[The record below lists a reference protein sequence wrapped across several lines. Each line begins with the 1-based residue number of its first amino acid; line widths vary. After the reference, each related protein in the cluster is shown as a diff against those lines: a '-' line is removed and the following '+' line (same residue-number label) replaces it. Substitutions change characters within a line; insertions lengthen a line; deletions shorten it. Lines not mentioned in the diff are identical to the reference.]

1 MLVKA
6 LGAGLAGFVFLT
18 VVIAT
23 VVSAVVVFDTALTT
37 PAPGASTGTGSTPST
52 EAQHDIP
59 AEMLTLYHTA
69 AGNCPGLDWSVL
81 AAIGKIETDHGRS
94 TLPGVTSGENASGA
108 GGPMQFLA
116 PTFDSVIAR
125 HPLPPG
131 GANPPSR
138 YNPHDAVHAAAFYL
152 CDSGAPGDMYAAIFA
167 YNHADW
173 YVRQVLDQA
182 DRYADPAPTQHPP
195 GTGDCTNLEPARPE
209 AITAIRFACE
219 QLGLPYVWGGN
230 GPEVNGGWDC
240 SGLTQAAYRAAGIS
254 LPRTTYDQ
262 VHTGTPVPEHQ
273 LAPGDLLFYSTAGDV
288 HHVGIY
294 LGAGQMVHAP
304 TFNQPVQIGPYR
316 WPGDDYHTARRPT
329 PTHNDGS
336 RAAS

>member
-1 MLVKA
+1 MLVKS
-6 LGAGLAGFVFLT
+6 LGAGFAGFVFLT

-23 VVSAVVVFDTALTT
+23 VVSAVVVFDHALAPT
-37 PAPGASTGTGSTPST
+37 PGGSTGTGSTPST
-52 EAQHDIP
+52 EAQQDIP
-59 AEMLTLYHTA
+59 AEMLVLYQAA

-94 TLPGVTSGENASGA
+94 TLPGVSSGENSSGA

-116 PTFDSVIAR
+116 PTFDSVVSR
-125 HPLPPG
+125 HPLPAG

-138 YNPHDAVHAAAFYL
+138 YNASDAIHAAAFYL
-152 CDSGAPGDMYAAIFA
+152 CDSGAPADMYSAIFA

-173 YVRQVLDQA
+173 YVRDVQDQA
-182 DRYADPAPTQHPP
+182 ARYRTTTPDTS
-195 GTGDCTNLEPARPE
+195 GGDCSTASPTNP
-209 AITAIRFACE
+209 TAAQVISFACA

-254 LPRTTYDQ
+254 IPRVTSDQ
-262 VHTGTPVPEHQ
+262 VHTGTPINEDQ
-273 LAPGDLLFYSTAGDV
+273 LVPGDLVFYGTAADV

-304 TFNQPVQIGPYR
+304 TFNEPVQVSPYR
-316 WPGDDYHTARRPT
+316 WNGDDYYAARRPL
-329 PTHNDGS
+329 PAHDDS